1 MSTIISD
8 QTPATYHPPNQKK
21 QWAVVGGGA
30 LGMTIAHRLVSR
42 GENVTLLEAAPTF
55 GGLTSAW
62 SIGDTAW
69 DRFYHVTLLSDTH
82 LRDLLSELSL
92 EQEMKWVT
100 TRTGFFSR
108 NKLVSMSNSWEFLK
122 FPLLN
127 LWEKFRLGC
136 TILYGSRVKNWQ
148 RLEQIPV
155 EKWLRKLSGNS
166 TFEKIWLPLLK
177 SKLGDTYRKAS
188 AAFIWAYIDRMYA
201 ARRTGMKREMFGYV
215 PGGYA
220 RILDTFSNSL
230 IARGA
235 TLLTGHSVEQIQHR
249 KHNGRFQITFKDQP
263 AKDFDRVIVTTPAPV
278 VSRICPG
285 LSPEEKS
292 KFDDVEYMG
301 VICAS
306 MLLKKQ
312 LAGYYVTNITDPGIP
327 LTGVIEMSAVV
338 DPRELGGNHLVY
350 LPKYLPSDDTEAF
363 SESDDSIKERFLTTI
378 ERMYPEFRRNDIVA
392 FKVARA
398 KYVMALPT
406 IGFSTKLPPMVTSVP
421 GLSVI
426 SSAHIVKGNLNVNET
441 IQIADEGLRQVFAE
455 PINRAEFSA
464 TNG

>member
-1 MSTIISD
+1 MSAIISNEQAD
-8 QTPATYHPPNQKK
+8 LASKTGPKK
-21 QWAVVGGGA
+21 HWAIVGGGT
-30 LGMTIAHRLVSR
+30 LGMTIAHRLVAL
-42 GENVTLLEAAPTF
+42 GQKVTLLEAAPTF

-62 SIGDTAW
+62 NIGDTVW

-82 LRDLLSELSL
+82 LRQLLTDLDL
-92 EQEMKWVT
+92 EDEMKWVVT
-100 TRTGFFSR
+100 KTGFFAGG
-108 NKLVSMSNSWEFLK
+108 KLVSMSNAWEFLK
-122 FPLLN
+122 FPPLN

-136 TILYGSRVKNWQ
+136 TILYGSRLKNWR

-177 SKLGDTYRKAS
+177 SKLGDTYQKAS
-188 AAFIWAYIDRMYA
+188 ASFIWAYIDRMYA

-220 RILDTFSNSL
+220 RVLETFSKSL
-230 IARGA
+230 ISRGA
-235 TLLTGHSVEQIQHR
+235 ILLSDHIVQEIQPKR
-249 KHNGRFQITFKDQP
+249 SDRSLQITFTDQP
-263 AKDFDRVIVTTPAPV
+263 AREFDRVIVTTPAPV

-285 LSPEEKS
+285 LTEDEK
-292 KFDDVEYMG
+292 KRFDSVDYMG

-338 DPRELGGNHLVY
+338 DPNELGGNHLVY
-350 LPKYLPSDDTEAF
+350 LPKYLPSDDDASF
-363 SESDDSIKERFLTTI
+363 SEPDESIKERFLLTI
-378 ERMYPEFRRNDIVA
+378 EKMYPNFKRSDIVE
-392 FKVARA
+392 FKIARA
-398 KYVMALPT
+398 RNVMALPT
-406 IGFSTKLPPMVTSVP
+406 IGFSENLPPMVTSVP
-421 GLSVI
+421 GLAVI

-441 IQIADEGLRQVFAE
+441 IQIADEGLRHVLAKE
-455 PINRAEFSA
+455 NIDASCAVAR
-464 TNG
+464 T